1 MPGLSITR
9 VFFDSDTIIAGS
21 ASRKGAS
28 FILLQLAE
36 LGLIQGIA
44 SQKVIEE
51 CRRNVQLKL
60 PDALPQ
66 FEKIISHTLAIVDNP
81 PPKLIARYNHMANEK
96 GVPILAA
103 AIQQKVQF
111 LVTFNTKDYFQSQ
124 DLLLYVVEPGELLQR
139 IRHRLSQ
146 MSER

>member
-1 MPGLSITR
+1 MPGLFITR

-28 FILLQLAE
+28 FVLLQLAE

-66 FEKIISHTLAIVDNP
+66 FEKIISHTLAIVDDP
-81 PPKLIARYNHMANEK
+81 PPKQIAGYNQMAHEK
-96 GVPILAA
+96 DVSILAA

-111 LVTFNTKDYFQSQ
+111 LVTFNTKDFFPSPE
-124 DLLLYVVEPGELLQR
+124 LELHVVEPGELLQR
-139 IRHRLSQ
+139 IRRKLSQ
-146 MSER
+146 MSE